1 MKPGDLVR
9 DKGLRYISGSYYRDY
24 DYDWGWDYY
33 DDEPNKRFRQPAPA
47 VFIKWH
53 MVDGEE
59 DGEFYS
65 CAKVLRADGTV
76 GNILRDNLE
85 VISGR

>member
-9 DKGLRYISGSYYRDY
+9 DRQLRYISGSYYREY
-24 DYDWGWDYY
+24 NYEWGWDFYKE
-33 DDEPNKRFRQPAPA
+33 EPEKRWQSPPA

-65 CAKVLRADGTV
+65 CAKVLKADGSV